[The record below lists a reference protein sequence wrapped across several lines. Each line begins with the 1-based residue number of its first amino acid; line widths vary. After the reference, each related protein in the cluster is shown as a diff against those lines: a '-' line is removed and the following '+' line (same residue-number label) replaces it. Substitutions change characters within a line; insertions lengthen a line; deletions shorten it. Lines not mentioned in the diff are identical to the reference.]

1 MAGHSHFKNI
11 KRKKEAA
18 DQKKALVF
26 SKISHLIIAAVK
38 ERGKDLQAN
47 SSLRLAI
54 EKAKEADMPKENI
67 ERAIRR
73 GAGEGDEGKLEAF
86 LFEGYGPDE
95 IAFIIEGSTD
105 NKNRNLGEIKEVL
118 KKHNGKL
125 ATPGSVKW
133 LFDQKGIFEI
143 DPVDENLSLDI
154 IESGAEDIEENDDFF
169 IIYTDPNNIEQLKS
183 FFIKKEINIMS
194 LALGWKPKVKLSLER
209 KKYQPLFEAL
219 QNIEAVENLYT
230 NI

>member
-1 MAGHSHFKNI
+1 MSGHSHFKNI

-18 DQKKALVF
+18 DQKRAAVF

-38 ERGKDLQAN
+38 EKGKDLQAN
-47 SSLRLAI
+47 SSLKIAI

-67 ERAIRR
+67 ERAIKR
-73 GAGEGDEGKLEAF
+73 GAGEGDEGKLESF
-86 LFEGYGPDE
+86 LFEGYSQDE
-95 IAFIIEGSTD
+95 VAFIIEGSTD

-133 LFDQKGIFEI
+133 LFEQKGIFEI
-143 DPVDENLSLDI
+143 ELIDESLSLEV
-154 IESGAEDIEENDDFF
+154 IENGAEDIEDTNEYL
-169 IIYTDPNNIEQLKS
+169 IVYTDPNNIEQLKS
-183 FFIKKEINIMS
+183 FLLEKNINI
-194 LALGWKPKVKLSLER
+194 LALTLGWKPKIKLLLEN
-209 KKYQPLFEAL
+209 KKYQPLFEEL
-219 QNIEAVENLYT
+219 QSMEAVENLYT

>member
-1 MAGHSHFKNI
+1 MSGHSHFKNI

-18 DQKKALVF
+18 DQKRGAVF

-38 ERGKDLQAN
+38 EKGKDIQAN
-47 SSLRLAI
+47 SSLRIAI

-73 GAGEGDEGKLEAF
+73 GAGEGDEGKLESF
-86 LFEGYGPDE
+86 LFEGYGQDE
-95 IAFIIEGSTD
+95 VAFIIEGSTD

-133 LFDQKGIFEI
+133 LFEQKGIFEI
-143 DPVDENLSLDI
+143 EIINEALSLEI
-154 IESGAEDIEENDDFF
+154 IENGAEDIEEIDESLVV
-169 IIYTDPNNIEQLKS
+169 YTDPNNIEKLKS
-183 FFIKKEINIMS
+183 FLSKKNIS
-194 LALGWKPKVKLSLER
+194 LLAFSLGWRPKIKLSLKKE
-209 KKYQPLFEAL
+209 KYQSLFEDL
-219 QNIEAVENLYT
+219 QNIEAVESLYT

>member
-1 MAGHSHFKNI
+1 MSGHSHFKNI

-18 DQKKALVF
+18 DQKRAVVF

-38 ERGKDLQAN
+38 EKGKDLQSN
-47 SSLRLAI
+47 SSLRIAI

-73 GAGEGDEGKLEAF
+73 GAGEGDEGKLESF
-86 LFEGYGPDE
+86 LFEGYCQE
-95 IAFIIEGSTD
+95 EVAFIIEGSTD

-133 LFDQKGIFEI
+133 LFEQKGIFEI
-143 DPVDENLSLDI
+143 DIVDENLSLEL
-154 IESGAEDIEENDDFF
+154 IENGAEDIEENDNSL

-183 FFIKKEINIMS
+183 FFLQKNINI
-194 LALGWKPKVKLSLER
+194 LALKLGWKPKIKLSLEK
-209 KKYQPLFEAL
+209 KKYQSLFEDL
-219 QNIEAVENLYT
+219 QSMEAVENLYT